1 MIFSPETLQHLPH
14 YVYWCVL
21 AVAVAFELM
30 GTTFIREAKG
40 FAYPAAALKACICYS
55 ICTALCIVA
64 FAAHIDLSVGYTVW
78 CVLGIAATALIGR
91 YRFGEQFTLLKVL
104 ALLLCALGS
113 MLLVFQS
120 EKPLFTTSAMN
131 STVERSMA
139 GVGNGAPET
148 CSGPGKVDVATLP

>member
-1 MIFSPETLQHLPH
+1 MNPETLQHLPH

-40 FAYPAAALKACICYS
+40 FAYPAAALKACLCYS
-55 ICTALCIVA
+55 ICTALCVVA

-78 CVLGIAATALIGR
+78 CVLGISATALIGK
-91 YRFGEQFTLLKVL
+91 YRFGEHFTLLKVL

-120 EKPLFTTSAMN
+120 EKPLFVTSEAN
-131 STVERSMA
+131 TPLERSFTTVANGSA
-139 GVGNGAPET
+139 GSLAGPANAET
-148 CSGPGKVDVATLP
+148 ATLP